1 MTTQELLNNHEYK
14 EIAVV
19 NHAELKQF
27 LIKEVEQQPV
37 WARVANMFQITG
49 LLVFMLGGFRAFMP
63 FVLQR
68 NSQYLLWMLYGLIF
82 TFTLLIILHELIH
95 AAAYLSVGARKLSF
109 GVMWQKF
116 MFYVSADRFVTNR
129 KKFTIVALAPAVSI
143 AILSMAGM
151 AVFYSHPAFFFF
163 VPVFGLHFIFCGGD
177 FSLLCF
183 FENRK
188 GQEIFTFDVIEVG
201 KTYFYQKTHPNLHKG
216 KA

>member
-1 MTTQELLNNHEYK
+1 MTTQELLNNPEYK

-63 FVLQR
+63 FLMQN
-68 NSQYLLWMLYGLIF
+68 NSQFLLWMLYGLIF
-82 TFTLLIILHELIH
+82 TFTLLIVFHELIH
-95 AAAYLSVGARKLSF
+95 AAAYYYVGARKLSF
-109 GVMWQKF
+109 GVIWRKF
-116 MFYVSADRFVTNR
+116 MFYVSADKFVADR
-129 KKFTIVALAPAVSI
+129 KKFTIVALAPAVIVSVLSI
-143 AILSMAGM
+143 IGM
-151 AVFYSHPAFFFF
+151 AVFYNHPAFYFFI
-163 VPVFGLHFIFCGGD
+163 PVFGLHFIFSGGD

-188 GQEIFTFDVIEVG
+188 EQEIFTFDVNEEG
-201 KTYFYQKTHPNLHKG
+201 KTYFYESLKG
-216 KA
+216 NDKL